1 MPHKAI
7 ASRLC
12 DMTIPRGKKSIPL
25 ASKQKNVL
33 SYLGWGFFLAHMQVI
48 LTCDIEKLQ

>member
-1 MPHKAI
+1 MRHDYSK
-7 ASRLC
+7 
-12 DMTIPRGKKSIPL
+12 GEKSIPL